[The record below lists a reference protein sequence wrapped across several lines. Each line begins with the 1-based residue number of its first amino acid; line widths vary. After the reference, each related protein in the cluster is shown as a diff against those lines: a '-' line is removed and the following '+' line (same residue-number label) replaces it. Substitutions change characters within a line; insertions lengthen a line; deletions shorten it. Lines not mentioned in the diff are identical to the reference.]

1 LDSLS
6 ELWRYAERL
15 KLEERK
21 GWKALGLRHV
31 ESVADHSFALALL
44 TLVEAERRKYNVE
57 DAVKIA
63 LIHDLE
69 EAITGD
75 LTPGDKKT
83 IGLAKVRV
91 AKEEAVRELLMILPQ
106 RSRRTYRRLWT
117 DLRLLRTSE
126 ARLVHELDRLEMV
139 FQAKAYETKVCRKKV
154 TDFYRSACKEIRD
167 PRIGRVLNLLTRRS

>member
-1 LDSLS
+1 VHYLS
-6 ELWRYAERL
+6 ELWRYAEGL
-15 KLEERK
+15 KVEERK
-21 GWKALGLRHV
+21 GWKILGLRDV

-44 TLVEAERRKYNVE
+44 TLVEAERRNYKVE

-75 LTPGDKKT
+75 LTPDDKKT
-83 IGLAKVRV
+83 RGPARVRAAKQ
-91 AKEEAVRELLMILPQ
+91 KAVRELLMIFPQ
-106 RSRRTYRRLWT
+106 RSRRSYRRLWT
-117 DLRLLRTSE
+117 DLRLLRTRE

-139 FQAKAYETKVCRKKV
+139 FQAKAYEKKVGSKKV
-154 TDFYRSACKEIRD
+154 TDFYRSARREIRD